1 MRILHTSDWHIGR
14 RFKGV
19 DLVEYQRRALDW
31 LIDIVRRE
39 HVDVV
44 CVSGDVYD
52 SPMPSAAS
60 VDLLDDV
67 LTRLTSIVDD
77 EGRPAVD
84 VIVTPGNHDSA
95 RKLGFGA
102 RMMRPNLHLRCETA
116 QLANPVIVTRGGA
129 GGREDRL
136 AVYALPYLDPDVA
149 RPVLEKLLEH
159 ENTEDLVRLLDSRA
173 MPQKGDRPEEEV
185 EQIEQGEGEHPCK
198 SGDNRNNQ
206 DTSEHFRRAD
216 SADHADHGDNHS
228 NSGDTPETT
237 DAVTPRPRIPRSH
250 EGVMTA
256 AMRLIRPDL
265 QRRRHQAEVEGVAF
279 HAVLMAHA
287 FVSGAAP
294 SDSERNIT
302 IGGVDSVPAAV
313 FSDSGLDYLALGHLH
328 RAQQVRIPSDLV
340 VVPDRSDDE
349 GRDLTNM
356 RDQRAPI
363 AAYVAVSDL
372 SESGDLVDLDG
383 SATFGKSAELNA
395 KSGDSA
401 EPVEP
406 RNSDESAAFYEPNDP
421 DVPVALHKST
431 EAVKSP
437 RSSKF
442 LIPKGA
448 HSTPPLAR
456 YAGSLLAYSF
466 SEACTPPVV
475 GNGKSVVIVDM
486 PEPSEPVPS
495 DSTTSAP
502 VSSIS
507 SDTSTQKIPSSPL
520 TSPAQKAQPS
530 QLTLRTIPVESGQP
544 ALVRLTGSPE
554 ELLGDLAES
563 HRHDW
568 ASLTVVSDTYPHGM
582 YQKLDAAYE
591 HALEKNFKITQRSAG
606 TDDSANGTGAD
617 RAMAN
622 LHETR
627 SELDVL
633 TGFVRYALGRD
644 PNDGETA
651 VLRDAV
657 ERVHATDEKDAVSD
671 AATAS
676 AATAETTTPAN
687 RKGARA

>member
-31 LIDIVRRE
+31 LIDTVQRE

-60 VDLLDDV
+60 VDLLDDA
-67 LTRLTSIVDD
+67 LTRLTSIIGD

-102 RMMRPNLHLRCETA
+102 RMMRPNLHLRCEIA
-116 QLANPVIVTRGGA
+116 QIADPVIVTRGGA
-129 GGREDRL
+129 DGREDRL

-149 RPVLEKLLEH
+149 RPALEKLLEY
-159 ENTEDLVRLLDSRA
+159 ENAEDFVQLDSCA
-173 MPQKGDRPEEEV
+173 VSQEEV
-185 EQIEQGEGEHPCK
+185 EHVGREDGDNPRN
-198 SGDNRNNQ
+198 SGDN
-206 DTSEHFRRAD
+206 
-216 SADHADHGDNHS
+216 
-228 NSGDTPETT
+228 PETM
-237 DAVTPRPRIPRSH
+237 DGVTPRLRIPRSH

-256 AMRLIRPDL
+256 AMRLIRMDL
-265 QRRRHQAEVEGVAF
+265 NRRRQQAEAEGASF

-313 FSDSGLDYLALGHLH
+313 FSNSGLDYLALGHLH
-328 RAQQVRIPSDLV
+328 RAQQVRIPSGSA
-340 VVPDRSDDE
+340 VVPDGLDDD
-349 GRDLTNM
+349 RDSTNTENEKTS
-356 RDQRAPI
+356 I
-363 AAYVAVSDL
+363 AAHVANP
-372 SESGDLVDLDG
+372 
-383 SATFGKSAELNA
+383 NA
-395 KSGDSA
+395 SKSGDPA
-401 EPVEP
+401 DIVPIEP
-406 RNSDESAAFYEPNDP
+406 
-421 DVPVALHKST
+421 HKSIGSVT
-431 EAVKSP
+431 AP
-437 RSSKF
+437 QRSKTSMF
-442 LIPKGA
+442 KGGNSA
-448 HSTPPLAR
+448 PPFAR
-456 YAGSLLAYSF
+456 YSGSLLAYSF

-486 PEPSEPVPS
+486 PYVSASTSSVAAPS
-495 DSTTSAP
+495 SAP
-502 VSSIS
+502 SSSQAQPTAQTQPDVSS
-507 SDTSTQKIPSSPL
+507 STQTIRPS
-520 TSPAQKAQPS
+520 
-530 QLTLRTIPVESGQP
+530 LRTIPVESGQP
-544 ALVRLTGSPE
+544 ALVRLAGSPE

-568 ASLTVVSDTYPHGM
+568 VSLTVVSDIYPHGM

-606 TDDSANGTGAD
+606 TADSANGSGPD

-633 TGFVRYALGRD
+633 TGFVRYTLGRE
-644 PNDGETA
+644 PNDGEIA

-657 ERVHATDEKDAVSD
+657 ERVHATDDEKADTTTST
-671 AATAS
+671 AATTLGAP
-676 AATAETTTPAN
+676 APVATDTATVETATPAN

>member
-1 MRILHTSDWHIGR
+1 MPAATLKRMRILHTSDWHIGR

-31 LIDIVRRE
+31 LIDTVQRE

-60 VDLLDDV
+60 VDLLDDA
-67 LTRLTSIVDD
+67 LTRLTSIIDD

-102 RMMRPNLHLRCETA
+102 RMMRPNLHLRCEIA
-116 QLANPVIVTRGGA
+116 QIADPVIVTRGGA
-129 GGREDRL
+129 DGREDRL

-149 RPVLEKLLEH
+149 RPVLEKLLDQ
-159 ENTEDLVRLLDSRA
+159 NAEDFVQLDSRA
-173 MPQKGDRPEEEV
+173 VSQEGAHFEKEAEPVDRADGDNPRN
-185 EQIEQGEGEHPCK
+185 
-198 SGDNRNNQ
+198 SGDDRNAD
-206 DTSEHFRRAD
+206 DTPGRFRRAD
-216 SADHADHGDNHS
+216 PAGHGDGDNPR
-228 NSGDTPETT
+228 NSGDNPETT
-237 DAVTPRPRIPRSH
+237 DDVAPRPRIPRSH

-265 QRRRHQAEVEGVAF
+265 QRRRQQAEAEGALF

-313 FSDSGLDYLALGHLH
+313 FSNSGLDYLALGHLH
-328 RAQQVRIPSDLV
+328 RAQQVRIPSGRAV
-340 VVPDRSDDE
+340 ISDRSDDD
-349 GRDLTNM
+349 RDSTNTENEKTL
-356 RDQRAPI
+356 I
-363 AAYVAVSDL
+363 AAHAAN
-372 SESGDLVDLDG
+372 LDA
-383 SATFGKSAELNA
+383 S
-395 KSGDSA
+395 KSGDPDDLVPI
-401 EPVEP
+401 EP
-406 RNSDESAAFYEPNDP
+406 
-421 DVPVALHKST
+421 HKSIGSVT
-431 EAVKSP
+431 APP
-437 RSSKF
+437 RSKTSMF
-442 LIPKGA
+442 KGGNSA
-448 HSTPPLAR
+448 QPLAR

-486 PEPSEPVPS
+486 PA
-495 DSTTSAP
+495 AP
-502 VSSIS
+502 
-507 SDTSTQKIPSSPL
+507 DPTQPTP
-520 TSPAQKAQPS
+520 PS
-530 QLTLRTIPVESGQP
+530 QPVLRTIPVESGQP
-544 ALVRLTGSPE
+544 ALVRLTGSPK

-591 HALEKNFKITQRSAG
+591 HALEKNFKITQRFAG
-606 TDDSANGTGAD
+606 TADSANGTGPD

-633 TGFVRYALGRD
+633 TGFVRYTLGRE
-644 PNDGETA
+644 PNDGEIA

-657 ERVHATDEKDAVSD
+657 ERVHATDDEKADTTTST
-671 AATAS
+671 AATTLGAPATVATNTATVET
-676 AATAETTTPAN
+676 AAPAN
-687 RKGARA
+687 RKGARS

>member
-31 LIDIVRRE
+31 LIDTVQRE

-60 VDLLDDV
+60 VDLLDDA
-67 LTRLTSIVDD
+67 LTRLTSIIDD

-102 RMMRPNLHLRCETA
+102 RMMRPNLHLRCEIA
-116 QLANPVIVTRGGA
+116 QIADPVIVTRGGA
-129 GGREDRL
+129 DGREDRL

-149 RPVLEKLLEH
+149 RPALEKLLEY
-159 ENTEDLVRLLDSRA
+159 ENAKDFAQLDSCAVSQEDTRPKEKA
-173 MPQKGDRPEEEV
+173 EHVGREDGDNPRN
-185 EQIEQGEGEHPCK
+185 
-198 SGDNRNNQ
+198 SGDNRNAN
-206 DTSEHFRRAD
+206 DAPGRFRRTD
-216 SADHADHGDNHS
+216 PVDPVDHGDADIRS

-237 DAVTPRPRIPRSH
+237 DDVAPRLRIPRSH

-256 AMRLIRPDL
+256 AMRLIRMDL
-265 QRRRHQAEVEGVAF
+265 QRRRQQAEAEGVSF

-313 FSDSGLDYLALGHLH
+313 FSNSGLDYLALGHLH
-328 RAQQVRIPSDLV
+328 RAQQVRIPSGSA
-340 VVPDRSDDE
+340 VVPDGLDDD
-349 GRDLTNM
+349 RDSTNTENEKTS
-356 RDQRAPI
+356 I
-363 AAYVAVSDL
+363 AAHVANP
-372 SESGDLVDLDG
+372 
-383 SATFGKSAELNA
+383 NA
-395 KSGDSA
+395 SKSGDPA
-401 EPVEP
+401 DLVPIEP
-406 RNSDESAAFYEPNDP
+406 
-421 DVPVALHKST
+421 HKSIGSVT
-431 EAVKSP
+431 APQRAKTSMFKSGN
-437 RSSKF
+437 S
-442 LIPKGA
+442 A
-448 HSTPPLAR
+448 PPLAR
-456 YAGSLLAYSF
+456 YSGSLLAYSF

-486 PEPSEPVPS
+486 PEPSDTPVRPS
-495 DSTTSAP
+495 
-502 VSSIS
+502 
-507 SDTSTQKIPSSPL
+507 
-520 TSPAQKAQPS
+520 
-530 QLTLRTIPVESGQP
+530 LRTIPVESAQP
-544 ALVRLTGSPE
+544 ALVRLAGSPE

-568 ASLTVVSDTYPHGM
+568 VSLTVVSDTYPHGM

-606 TDDSANGTGAD
+606 TADSANGSGPD

-633 TGFVRYALGRD
+633 TGFVRYTLGRE
-644 PNDGETA
+644 PNDGEIA

-657 ERVHATDEKDAVSD
+657 ERVHATDDEKADTTTST
-671 AATAS
+671 AATTLGAP
-676 AATAETTTPAN
+676 APVATDTATVETATPAN

>member
-1 MRILHTSDWHIGR
+1 MPAATLKRMRILHTSDWHIGR

-31 LIDIVRRE
+31 LIDTVQRE

-60 VDLLDDV
+60 VDLLDDA
-67 LTRLTSIVDD
+67 LTRLPSIIGD

-102 RMMRPNLHLRCETA
+102 RMMRPNLHLRCEIA
-116 QLANPVIVTRGGA
+116 QIADPVIVTRGGTD
-129 GGREDRL
+129 GREDRL

-149 RPVLEKLLEH
+149 RPVLEKLLEQ
-159 ENTEDLVRLLDSRA
+159 NAEDFVQLDSRA
-173 MPQKGDRPEEEV
+173 VSQEDTRPEEEV
-185 EQIEQGEGEHPCK
+185 EHVGRED
-198 SGDNRNNQ
+198 GDNPR
-206 DTSEHFRRAD
+206 
-216 SADHADHGDNHS
+216 

-237 DAVTPRPRIPRSH
+237 EDVTPRLRIPRSH

-256 AMRLIRPDL
+256 AMRLIRMDL
-265 QRRRHQAEVEGVAF
+265 NRRRQQAEAEGASF

-313 FSDSGLDYLALGHLH
+313 FSNSGLDYLALGHLH
-328 RAQQVRIPSDLV
+328 RAQQVRIPSGSA
-340 VVPDRSDDE
+340 VVPDGLDDD
-349 GRDLTNM
+349 RDSTNTENEKTS
-356 RDQRAPI
+356 I
-363 AAYVAVSDL
+363 AAHVANP
-372 SESGDLVDLDG
+372 
-383 SATFGKSAELNA
+383 NA
-395 KSGDSA
+395 SKSGDPA
-401 EPVEP
+401 DLVPIEP
-406 RNSDESAAFYEPNDP
+406 
-421 DVPVALHKST
+421 HKSIGSVT
-431 EAVKSP
+431 APQRAKTSMFKSGN
-437 RSSKF
+437 S
-442 LIPKGA
+442 A
-448 HSTPPLAR
+448 PPLAR
-456 YAGSLLAYSF
+456 YSGSLLAYSF

-486 PEPSEPVPS
+486 PEPSDTPVRPS
-495 DSTTSAP
+495 
-502 VSSIS
+502 
-507 SDTSTQKIPSSPL
+507 
-520 TSPAQKAQPS
+520 
-530 QLTLRTIPVESGQP
+530 LRTIPVESAQP
-544 ALVRLTGSPE
+544 ALVRLAGSPE

-568 ASLTVVSDTYPHGM
+568 VSLTVVSDTYPHGM

-606 TDDSANGTGAD
+606 TADSANGSGPD

-633 TGFVRYALGRD
+633 TGFVRYTLGRE
-644 PNDGETA
+644 PNDGEIA

-657 ERVHATDEKDAVSD
+657 ERVHATDDEKADTTTST
-671 AATAS
+671 AATTLGAP
-676 AATAETTTPAN
+676 APVATDTATVETATPAN

>member
-31 LIDIVRRE
+31 LVDTVRRE

-67 LTRLTSIVDD
+67 LTRLTSIVND

-129 GGREDRL
+129 DGREDRL

-149 RPVLEKLLEH
+149 RPVLEKLLDQ
-159 ENTEDLVRLLDSRA
+159 NAEDFGQLLDFHA
-173 MPQKGDRPEEEV
+173 MPQDGTHFGKEAEPV
-185 EQIEQGEGEHPCK
+185 ERTDGEPLRNL
-198 SGDNRNNQ
+198 GDNRNSQ
-206 DTSEHFRRAD
+206 DASEHVRHAD

-228 NSGDTPETT
+228 NFGDTPETT
-237 DAVTPRPRIPRSH
+237 DTVTPRPRIPRSH

-265 QRRRHQAEVEGVAF
+265 QRRRHQAEVEGATF

-328 RAQQVRIPSDLV
+328 RAQQVRIPSDLA

-356 RDQRAPI
+356 GDQMAPI
-363 AAYVAVSDL
+363 AAYTAGSDL
-372 SESGDLVDLDG
+372 SESSDLVDLDG
-383 SATFGKSAELNA
+383 SATFGKSVELNA

-406 RNSDESAAFYEPNDP
+406 RDSDESAVFREPNDP
-421 DVPVALHKST
+421 DVPVALRKST
-431 EAVKSP
+431 EAAKSP
-437 RSSKF
+437 RFSKF
-442 LIPKGA
+442 LIPKGV
-448 HSTPPLAR
+448 HSTPPYAR

-475 GNGKSVVIVDM
+475 GNGKSVVIIDM

-502 VSSIS
+502 VSSVP
-507 SDTSTQKIPSSPL
+507 SDTSAQKIPSSPL
-520 TSPAQKAQPS
+520 TSPAQKARSS

-591 HALEKNFKITQRSAG
+591 HALEKNFKITQRSTG

-644 PNDGETA
+644 PNDGEIA

-676 AATAETTTPAN
+676 TASDTTTPAN

>member
-31 LIDIVRRE
+31 LIDTVQRE

-60 VDLLDDV
+60 VDLLDDA
-67 LTRLTSIVDD
+67 LTRLTSIIGD

-102 RMMRPNLHLRCETA
+102 RMMRPNLHLRCEIA
-116 QLANPVIVTRGGA
+116 QIADPVIVTRGGTD
-129 GGREDRL
+129 GREDRL

-149 RPVLEKLLEH
+149 RPVLEKLLEQ
-159 ENTEDLVRLLDSRA
+159 NAEDFVQLDSRA
-173 MPQKGDRPEEEV
+173 VSQEDTRPEEEV
-185 EQIEQGEGEHPCK
+185 EHVGRED
-198 SGDNRNNQ
+198 GDNPR
-206 DTSEHFRRAD
+206 
-216 SADHADHGDNHS
+216 

-237 DAVTPRPRIPRSH
+237 EDVTPRLRIPRSH
-250 EGVMTA
+250 EGVMTS
-256 AMRLIRPDL
+256 AMRLIRMDL
-265 QRRRHQAEVEGVAF
+265 NRRRQQAEAEGASF

-313 FSDSGLDYLALGHLH
+313 FSNSGLDYLALGHLH
-328 RAQQVRIPSDLV
+328 RAQQVRIPSGGA
-340 VVPDRSDDE
+340 VVPDGLDDD
-349 GRDLTNM
+349 RDSTNTENEKTS
-356 RDQRAPI
+356 I
-363 AAYVAVSDL
+363 AAHV
-372 SESGDLVDLDG
+372 
-383 SATFGKSAELNA
+383 TNPNA
-395 KSGDSA
+395 SKSGDPA
-401 EPVEP
+401 DLVPIEP
-406 RNSDESAAFYEPNDP
+406 
-421 DVPVALHKST
+421 HKSIGSVT
-431 EAVKSP
+431 APQRSKTSMFKSGN
-437 RSSKF
+437 S
-442 LIPKGA
+442 A
-448 HSTPPLAR
+448 PPLAR
-456 YAGSLLAYSF
+456 YSGSLLAYSF

-486 PEPSEPVPS
+486 PEPSDTPVRPS
-495 DSTTSAP
+495 
-502 VSSIS
+502 
-507 SDTSTQKIPSSPL
+507 
-520 TSPAQKAQPS
+520 
-530 QLTLRTIPVESGQP
+530 LRTIPVESAQP
-544 ALVRLTGSPE
+544 ALVRLAGSPE

-568 ASLTVVSDTYPHGM
+568 VSLTVVSDTYPHGM

-606 TDDSANGTGAD
+606 TADSANGSGPD

-633 TGFVRYALGRD
+633 TGFVRYTLGRE
-644 PNDGETA
+644 PNDGEIA

-657 ERVHATDEKDAVSD
+657 ERVHATDDEKADTTTST
-671 AATAS
+671 AATTLGAPAPVATDTATVET
-676 AATAETTTPAN
+676 AAPTN

>member
-1 MRILHTSDWHIGR
+1 MATLERMRILHTSDWHIGR

-31 LIDIVRRE
+31 LIDTVQRE

-60 VDLLDDV
+60 VDLLDDA
-67 LTRLTSIVDD
+67 LTRLTSIIDD

-102 RMMRPNLHLRCETA
+102 RMMRPNLHLRCEIA
-116 QLANPVIVTRGGA
+116 QIADPVIVTRGGTD
-129 GGREDRL
+129 GREDRL

-149 RPVLEKLLEH
+149 RPVLEKLLEQ
-159 ENTEDLVRLLDSRA
+159 NAEDFVQLDSRA
-173 MPQKGDRPEEEV
+173 VSQEDTRPEEEV
-185 EQIEQGEGEHPCK
+185 EHVGRED
-198 SGDNRNNQ
+198 GDNPR
-206 DTSEHFRRAD
+206 
-216 SADHADHGDNHS
+216 

-237 DAVTPRPRIPRSH
+237 EDVTPRLRIPRSH

-256 AMRLIRPDL
+256 AMRLIRMDL
-265 QRRRHQAEVEGVAF
+265 NRRRQQAEAEGASF

-313 FSDSGLDYLALGHLH
+313 FSNSGLDYLALGHLH
-328 RAQQVRIPSDLV
+328 RAQQVRIPSGSA
-340 VVPDRSDDE
+340 VVPDGLDDD
-349 GRDLTNM
+349 RDSTNTENEKTS
-356 RDQRAPI
+356 I
-363 AAYVAVSDL
+363 AAHVANP
-372 SESGDLVDLDG
+372 
-383 SATFGKSAELNA
+383 NA
-395 KSGDSA
+395 SKSGDPA
-401 EPVEP
+401 DLVPIEP
-406 RNSDESAAFYEPNDP
+406 
-421 DVPVALHKST
+421 HKSIGSVT
-431 EAVKSP
+431 APQRAKTSMFKSGN
-437 RSSKF
+437 S
-442 LIPKGA
+442 A
-448 HSTPPLAR
+448 PPLAR
-456 YAGSLLAYSF
+456 YSGSLLAYSF

-486 PEPSEPVPS
+486 PEPSDTPVRPS
-495 DSTTSAP
+495 
-502 VSSIS
+502 
-507 SDTSTQKIPSSPL
+507 
-520 TSPAQKAQPS
+520 
-530 QLTLRTIPVESGQP
+530 LRTIPVESAQP
-544 ALVRLTGSPE
+544 ALVRLAGSPE

-568 ASLTVVSDTYPHGM
+568 VSLTVVSDTYPHGM

-606 TDDSANGTGAD
+606 TADSANGSGPD

-633 TGFVRYALGRD
+633 TGFVRYTLGRE
-644 PNDGETA
+644 PNDGEIA

-657 ERVHATDEKDAVSD
+657 ERVHATDDEKADTTTST
-671 AATAS
+671 AATTLGAP
-676 AATAETTTPAN
+676 APVATDTATVETATPAN